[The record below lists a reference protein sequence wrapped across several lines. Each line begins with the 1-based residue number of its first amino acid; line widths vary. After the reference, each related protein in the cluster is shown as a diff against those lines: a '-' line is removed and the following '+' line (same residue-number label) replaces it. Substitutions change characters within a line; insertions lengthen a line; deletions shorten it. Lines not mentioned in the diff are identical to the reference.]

1 MRWTAPAQ
9 WRPATGGTTATIWA
23 SGRIETQEERAS
35 LAVRFR
41 TGLGHRSCVMASVR
55 GSSVAIAVIEA
66 GWTRTALRT
75 ALSCEAAA
83 IEQAPVLGI
92 VAINRVSRSQRV
104 SVGQRQSA
112 CIDAHPATS
121 AGLLHESRVGDASI
135 FMRRLSWRVPSAPS
149 FQSALSRAKPRCTQQ
164 RSCGIA
170 AKTSSREHLT
180 AANARNAPTCQQRRG
195 PPS

>member
-9 WRPATGGTTATIWA
+9 WRPATGGTTATVWA
-23 SGRIETQEERAS
+23 SGGIETQEERAS

-41 TGLGHRSCVMASVR
+41 TGLGHRSCVMASARVP
-55 GSSVAIAVIEA
+55 SVVIAVIEA
-66 GWTRTALRT
+66 GWTRAALRT

-83 IEQAPVLGI
+83 IVQAPVLGI

-112 CIDAHPATS
+112 CMDAHPATS
-121 AGLLHESRVGDASI
+121 ARSLHNLGVGDACI
-135 FMRRLSWRVPSAPS
+135 FMRRLSARVPGAPR
-149 FQSALSRAKPRCTQQ
+149 FPRAHSGATPPCTQQ
-164 RSCGIA
+164 RSCDIA
-170 AKTSSREHLT
+170 ANTRRHERRLS
-180 AANARNAPTCQQRRG
+180 ANARNAPTCQQRRG